1 MTQDVQDVS
10 DVYRA
15 PLGKLAEELDKFMWE
30 EHGYLRWDQYYF
42 LKILLR
48 ELCKSAIFFGEET
61 ERTGNILNKLLKKN
75 EKDES
80 SEVERMT

>member
-15 PLGKLAEELDKFMWE
+15 PLGKLAEELNQFLWE
-30 EHGYLRWDQYYF
+30 ECGHLRWDQFHF

-48 ELCKSAIFFGEET
+48 ELCKGAIVFDEQSEST
-61 ERTGNILNKLLKKN
+61 EDILNKL
-75 EKDES
+75 
-80 SEVERMT
+80 

>member
-15 PLGKLAEELDKFMWE
+15 SLGRLADELNQFLWE
-30 EHGYLRWDQYYF
+30 EAGHLRWAQYYL

-48 ELCKSAIFFGEET
+48 ELCKSAIVFDEQSEST
-61 ERTGNILNKLLKKN
+61 EDILNKLQKK
-75 EKDES
+75 E
-80 SEVERMT
+80 

>member
-15 PLGKLAEELDKFMWE
+15 PLGKLAEELNQFLWE
-30 EHGYLRWDQYYF
+30 ERGYLRWDQYYF

-48 ELCKSAIFFGEET
+48 ELCKGAIVFDEQSEST
-61 ERTGNILNKLLKKN
+61 EDILNKL
-75 EKDES
+75 
-80 SEVERMT
+80 